1 MQERARVVKLE
12 GDVVSVVP
20 LDIEACIGCS
30 NSECKKNGS
39 IFTAVNRLGLDLRPG
54 VEVRIAA
61 PARKQLEQALFAV
74 GVPVLGAVAAWKLTA
89 RFFPACG
96 EGVRAAIV
104 LAAFVV
110 GAVLVYAFSRAAPK
124 DLPEIVEIL

>member
-1 MQERARVVKLE
+1 MQERARVVRLD
-12 GDVVSVVP
+12 GDVVSVVS

-39 IFTAVNRLGLDLRPG
+39 LFTAVNRRGLELRPG
-54 VEVRIAA
+54 VEVRIMA
-61 PARKQLEQALFAV
+61 PVRKQLAQALFAV
-74 GVPVLGAVAAWKLTA
+74 GVPVLGAVAAWKLVT

-104 LAAFVV
+104 LAAFVA